1 MGAAK
6 HGAKQAR
13 QWGRKQQNLA
23 ALTSFFRASLA
34 RTLRTKMKSEIFGY
48 CPSQPIP
55 SNSRTYTPC
64 GWGFLSLCLIAESKA
79 LRTFPGTLC

>member
-1 MGAAK
+1 MEATK

-34 RTLRTKMKSEIFGY
+34 RTLRTKMNF
-48 CPSQPIP
+48 
-55 SNSRTYTPC
+55 
-64 GWGFLSLCLIAESKA
+64 
-79 LRTFPGTLC
+79 